1 MSRSADRAAKN
12 DELFRDVNRNI
23 ARLEE
28 RFGHTRTLELICE
41 CEGVGCHD
49 GLEIDSAAYAD
60 VRSSPLRFVVLP
72 GHEDL
77 QIEQVVLRT
86 PTTSWWRRSARR
98 HERSL
103 MRAQEDRRSSNARA
117 A

>member
-12 DELFRDVNRNI
+12 EELFRDVNRNI

-60 VRSSPLRFVVLP
+60 ARSSPLRFVVLP

-86 PTTSWWRRSARR
+86 PNYFMVEKVGEAAR
-98 HERSL
+98 EILDEGSG
-103 MRAQEDRRSSNARA
+103 AQAEQ
-117 A
+117 

>member
-12 DELFRDVNRNI
+12 EELFREVNRNI

-28 RFGHTRTLELICE
+28 RFGRTQTLELICE

-49 GLEIDSAAYAD
+49 GLEIDSVAYAD
-60 VRSSPLRFVVLP
+60 ARSNSLRFFVLP
-72 GHEDL
+72 GHEDP

-86 PTTSWWRRSARR
+86 PTYLVVEKVGEAAR
-98 HERSL
+98 EIL
-103 MRAQEDRRSSNARA
+103 DEDSGGQQPEQ
-117 A
+117 